1 MRVRVRNI
9 TGNGR
14 KIHEKCNIFYQF
26 FQKLLSNTA
35 HTPADEQRLLLQERE
50 RLEKLEARNEFK
62 HTHFKPFSILA
73 LSISTFLHI
82 SQHFNSSTFYNNQ
95 SI

>member
-1 MRVRVRNI
+1 MDGKRM
-9 TGNGR
+9 
-14 KIHEKCNIFYQF
+14 KMHYFYYY

-62 HTHFKPFSILA
+62 HTL
-73 LSISTFLHI
+73 
-82 SQHFNSSTFYNNQ
+82 
-95 SI
+95 